1 MDAIFVI
8 ILLAGSVITCTLN
21 EIVTDSVGLRVPT
34 GMPVDGFAFGTGMLL
49 IVTLFGTNDVPT
61 GSESITE
68 MSVTGMVP
76 SFWNVIVNVIVSPT
90 ETMDLSAVFIGLIVP
105 TFTGVIVVGVGV
117 VTDIGGLVASGWYW
131 NETLP
136 WFWISPLGGI
146 EVTRTRKE
154 IVADSEGASV
164 EIGMPVDGFAIG
176 CGTLLIVTLFWM
188 NEVPIGIVSVTSI

>member
-1 MDAIFVI
+1 MDAMFVI
-8 ILLAGSVITCTLN
+8 ILLSGSVITCTLN
-21 EIVTDSVGLRVPT
+21 EIVTDSDGLRVPT
-34 GMPVDGFAFGTGMLL
+34 GIPVDGFAFGTGMLL
-49 IVTLFGTNDVPT
+49 IVTLFGMNDVPA
-61 GSESITE
+61 GSESVTE
-68 MSVTGMVP
+68 ILVTGIVP

-90 ETMDLSAVFIGLIVP
+90 ETTDLSAVFIGLRVP

-117 VTDIGGLVASGWYW
+117 VTDTGGLVASGWYW

-164 EIGMPVDGFAIG
+164 EIGMPVDGFAVG
-176 CGTLLIVTLFWM
+176 CGTLLIVTL
-188 NEVPIGIVSVTSI
+188 S

>member
-1 MDAIFVI
+1 
-8 ILLAGSVITCTLN
+8 
-21 EIVTDSVGLRVPT
+21 
-34 GMPVDGFAFGTGMLL
+34 MLL
-49 IVTLFGTNDVPT
+49 IVTLFGMNDVPA
-61 GSESITE
+61 GSESVTE

-117 VTDIGGLVASGWYW
+117 VTDTGGLVASGWYW

-154 IVADSEGASV
+154 IVADSEGESV
-164 EIGMPVDGFAIG
+164 
-176 CGTLLIVTLFWM
+176 
-188 NEVPIGIVSVTSI
+188 GI

>member
-1 MDAIFVI
+1 MNAIFVI
-8 ILLAGSVITCTLN
+8 ILLGGRVITCTWN
-21 EIVTDSVGLRVPT
+21 EIVTESNGLRVPT
-34 GMPVDGFAFGTGMLL
+34 RIPVDGFAFGTGMLL
-49 IVTLFGTNDVPT
+49 IVTLFGMNDVPA
-61 GSESITE
+61 GSESVTE

-117 VTDIGGLVASGWYW
+117 VTDTGGLVASGWYW

-146 EVTRTRKE
+146 EVTRTWKE
-154 IVADSEGASV
+154 IVADSEGESV
-164 EIGMPVDGFAIG
+164 
-176 CGTLLIVTLFWM
+176 
-188 NEVPIGIVSVTSI
+188 GI